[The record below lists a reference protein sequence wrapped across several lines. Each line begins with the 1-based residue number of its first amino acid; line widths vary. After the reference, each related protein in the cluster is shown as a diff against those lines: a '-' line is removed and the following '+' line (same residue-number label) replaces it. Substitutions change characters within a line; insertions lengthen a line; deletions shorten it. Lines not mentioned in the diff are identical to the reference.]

1 MNFLKTIKSKAM
13 KRILLTTVLILAVCI
28 ASIGHPVV
36 SGGQSNSSFGDFK
49 ITALD
54 DQMLLNGKKLE
65 KYLITY
71 ENIDL
76 KVVVAVDNQKKCRKF
91 YVLTDQLPVQ
101 YECNGT
107 CFGVKKLDKD
117 LMLLGYQTSMENLNK
132 LEFFHQRVLTNQKTV
147 MFEQL
152 SLIASYYPG
161 LFNEKVS

>member
-1 MNFLKTIKSKAM
+1 M
-13 KRILLTTVLILAVCI
+13 KRILLATVLILTVCI

-36 SGGQSNSSFGDFK
+36 STGQSNSSFGDFK

-54 DQMLLNGKKLE
+54 DHIQLNGKELD

-71 ENIDL
+71 ENSDL

-91 YVLTDQLPVQ
+91 YVLTDPLPVQ

-107 CFGVKKLDKD
+107 YFGVKKLDKD
-117 LMLLGYQTSMENLNK
+117 LMLLGYQTSMEKLNK
-132 LEFFHQRVLTNQKTV
+132 LEFFHQRVLTSQKTL

-161 LFNEKVS
+161 LFNEKIS

>member
-1 MNFLKTIKSKAM
+1 M
-13 KRILLTTVLILAVCI
+13 KRFFLVTALFLTVCI
-28 ASIGHPVV
+28 TSFGHPIV
-36 SGGQSNSSFGDFK
+36 SSGQSNSSFGDFK
-49 ITALD
+49 IAALD
-54 DQMLLNGKKLE
+54 DHMMLNGRQLD

-71 ENIDL
+71 ENSDL

-107 CFGVKKLDKD
+107 YFGIKKLDKD
-117 LMLLGYQTSMENLNK
+117 LTHLGYKTSMENLNK
-132 LEFFHQRVLTNQKTV
+132 LEFFHQRVLTNQKTL

-152 SLIASYYPG
+152 SLIASFYPG